1 MEATRD
7 LSELLEGAQ
16 FGPEEYGAVSELAF
30 AGKESLD
37 RMRELVHKLE
47 VRIESGEASAPAHA
61 LKLGMCHLLL
71 GSYETAVS
79 WMKQAE
85 AGAGRAHY
93 LGQAYSSM
101 GRHEEACRE
110 FALAAEAGWDALEC
124 SSLRA
129 ECLMLSGE
137 CEKAAALLEETR
149 QAGEE
154 SAHWHC
160 AYARL
165 CQEEG
170 KLDDA
175 IQHYEEAMDGDS
187 NHARSMFYLA
197 HLLSL
202 RGDDEGAIELYRQCS
217 DAPFLYADALVNL
230 AVLYEDGSDYEAAGA
245 CLRRVLSVCPDHA
258 RARLYLRD
266 VEAAWGMF
274 IDDQQ
279 LLEMEKHSAML
290 DIPVSDFELS
300 VRSRNCLKKMNIHT
314 LGDLMEISEAE
325 LLSYKNFGETS
336 LREIKA
342 MLAQKSIVL
351 GQNAEAGET
360 ATEEGAPA
368 ITESVAEAS
377 DLTDRPVSVL
387 QLSVRSRKCLQW
399 LGIATVGEIM
409 ARSESQLMESR
420 NFGQTSLNE
429 IKDCLGKLGLSLRI
443 VD

>member
-1 MEATRD
+1 
-7 LSELLEGAQ
+7 
-16 FGPEEYGAVSELAF
+16 
-30 AGKESLD
+30 
-37 RMRELVHKLE
+37 
-47 VRIESGEASAPAHA
+47 
-61 LKLGMCHLLL
+61 
-71 GSYETAVS
+71 
-79 WMKQAE
+79 
-85 AGAGRAHY
+85 
-93 LGQAYSSM
+93 
-101 GRHEEACRE
+101 
-110 FALAAEAGWDALEC
+110 
-124 SSLRA
+124 
-129 ECLMLSGE
+129 
-137 CEKAAALLEETR
+137 
-149 QAGEE
+149 
-154 SAHWHC
+154 
-160 AYARL
+160 L

-170 KLDDA
+170 KLDEA
-175 IQHYEEAMDGDS
+175 IQHYEEAMDGDG
-187 NHARSMFYLA
+187 NHAHSMFYLA
-197 HLLSL
+197 SLLSL

-217 DAPFLYADALVNL
+217 DVPFLYADALVNL
-230 AVLYEDGSDYEAAGA
+230 AVLYEDASDYEAAGG
-245 CLRRVLSVCPDHA
+245 CLRRVLAVCPNHA

-351 GQNAEAGET
+351 GQNAEGDAT
-360 ATEEGAPA
+360 ATEESALATTGS
-368 ITESVAEAS
+368 IAEGS
-377 DLTDRPVSVL
+377 DLTDRPVSAL
-387 QLSVRSRKCLQW
+387 GLSVRSRKCLQW

-429 IKDCLGKLGLSLRI
+429 IKDCLGKLGLSLRT